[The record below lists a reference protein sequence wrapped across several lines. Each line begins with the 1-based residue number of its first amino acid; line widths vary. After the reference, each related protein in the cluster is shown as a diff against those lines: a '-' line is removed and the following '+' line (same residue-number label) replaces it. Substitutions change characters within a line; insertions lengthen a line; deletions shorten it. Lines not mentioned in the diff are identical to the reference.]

1 MTITKALLPFA
12 VIIGLGSAI
21 GLAIN
26 HASHGSP
33 APDASVTPCQVAG
46 CRCGCAE
53 GGPCNCDE
61 PSAHQEMLDAELALS
76 REIAETLRSL
86 DARLDALESPQ
97 AVVVPPEPEPIAV
110 VPERTADD
118 IMEGL
123 QEAFDEIVD
132 PVDVPTTHDGNGY
145 LLGSAIESWLAS
157 HGSGRSWSYSGGNYG
172 APLRNHLIR
181 THGWRESQL
190 MGLNDSQL
198 RELHSADHNGR
209 LGPRSD
215 VEVNIVMASASDEG
229 VPVYYDSRDDYW
241 HWNWNGRN
249 YRWHTLEEGK
259 TYGGRFVYHEGRM
272 CWNGAECTTAP
283 VVRSAP
289 PVVRIG
295 SSYGGCPGGNCPR
308 PMRYGRRWR

>member
-1 MTITKALLPFA
+1 MKGKLPL
-12 VIIGLGSAI
+12 VIGAMLVGTS
-21 GLAIN
+21 LAIV
-26 HASHGSP
+26 ARQQSLHGSP

-53 GGPCNCDE
+53 GGPCNCAE
-61 PSAHQEMLDAELALS
+61 RAANQEVLDALAA
-76 REIAETLRSL
+76 IN
-86 DARLDALESPQ
+86 ARLDALESPQ

-123 QEAFDEIVD
+123 QEAFDDVVD
-132 PVDVPTTHDGNGY
+132 PVDVPTTHDANGY

-190 MGLNDSQL
+190 LQLNDSQL

-272 CWNGAECTTAP
+272 CHNGAECTTAP

-295 SSYGGCPGGNCPR
+295 SSSGGCPGGNCPR
-308 PMRYGRRWR
+308 PMMRFGRRWR